1 MKSLFLRN
9 WVQWSDLKS
18 LFKYFCVGL
27 CLFVICT
34 PSYASSVGNLPF
46 NTSLD
51 EFKASFIS
59 AVFDIAIILLM
70 ATCLMLAFGEWSDG
84 IKRFINIVFFISL
97 ALAAPTAVILLFG
110 TGATF

>member
-1 MKSLFLRN
+1 MKNLYSRRWLN
-9 WVQWSDLKS
+9 
-18 LFKYFCVGL
+18 LFKYILLGL
-27 CLFVICT
+27 GLFVICT

-46 NTSLD
+46 NTALD
-51 EFKASFIS
+51 EFKGSFIS

-84 IKRFINIVFFISL
+84 IKKFINIVFFISL